1 MVVKA
6 PDLLGHSAI
15 RIVVEVADALGRGAI
30 RVVVKIPDFLA
41 GRDLKSKDGARL
53 DMRGNDLR
61 HMHHKISSKTERSE
75 QRPAH
80 TQIAGAT
87 RPAEDVAGARSIC
100 EQLADLLPHRSAWI
114 LPSGRV
120 VDIAKEGL
128 TDDESAFS
136 HGIFVKKWVRFRT
149 DRFCPDADEQIVAQ
163 WIRKYAQR
171 LLAERPQLAGEYSS
185 EDECAFY
192 GDAAYKQ
199 AALEEKWVRI
209 KAPHH
214 PGDKTIDVEF
224 FREDDVRE
232 TIQAIRE
239 VADGLGCRLRLMQG
253 GPASRLHL

>member
-1 MVVKA
+1 M
-6 PDLLGHSAI
+6 LY
-15 RIVVEVADALGRGAI
+15 
-30 RVVVKIPDFLA
+30 
-41 GRDLKSKDGARL
+41 L
-53 DMRGNDLR
+53 DMHGNDLL
-61 HMHHKISSKTERSE
+61 HMHHKIQSETERRDSNH
-75 QRPAH
+75 AH
-80 TQIAGAT
+80 SQVSGAA
-87 RPAEDVAGARSIC
+87 RPAEDVAGARSIS
-100 EQLADLLPHRSAWI
+100 EQLADLLPQRSAWI

-163 WIRKYAQR
+163 RIRKYAQR
-171 LLAERPQLAGEYSS
+171 LLAEKPQLAGEYSS

-192 GDAAYKQ
+192 GDAAHKQ
-199 AALEEKWVRI
+199 AALEERWVRI

-214 PGDKTIDVEF
+214 PGDKTIDVEV

-232 TIQAIRE
+232 TIQAIQE
-239 VADGLGCRLRLMQG
+239 VADGLRCRLRLMQG

>member
-1 MVVKA
+1 VHSRVSGA
-6 PDLLGHSAI
+6 P
-15 RIVVEVADALGRGAI
+15 R
-30 RVVVKIPDFLA
+30 LA
-41 GRDLKSKDGARL
+41 E
-53 DMRGNDLR
+53 N
-61 HMHHKISSKTERSE
+61 
-75 QRPAH
+75 
-80 TQIAGAT
+80 AT
-87 RPAEDVAGARSIC
+87 GARSIS
-100 EQLADLLPHRSAWI
+100 EQLADLLPQRSAWI

-149 DRFCPDADEQIVAQ
+149 DRFCPDANEQILAQ
-163 WIRKYAQR
+163 RIRKYAQR
-171 LLAERPQLAGEYSS
+171 LLAEKPQLADEYAD
-185 EDECAFY
+185 ETECAFY

-232 TIQAIRE
+232 TIEAIRE

>member
-1 MVVKA
+1 
-6 PDLLGHSAI
+6 
-15 RIVVEVADALGRGAI
+15 
-30 RVVVKIPDFLA
+30 
-41 GRDLKSKDGARL
+41 
-53 DMRGNDLR
+53 
-61 HMHHKISSKTERSE
+61 MHHKAPSEKERSNK
-75 QRPAH
+75 QPSHSNAS
-80 TQIAGAT
+80 GASNRT
-87 RPAEDVAGARSIC
+87 KSAAGARSIS

-163 WIRKYAQR
+163 RIRKYAQR
-171 LLAERPQLAGEYSS
+171 LLAEKPQLAGEYSD
-185 EDECAFY
+185 ETECAFY
-192 GDAAYKQ
+192 GDAAHKQ
-199 AALEEKWVRI
+199 AALEERWVRI

-232 TIQAIRE
+232 TIEAIQE

>member
-1 MVVKA
+1 
-6 PDLLGHSAI
+6 
-15 RIVVEVADALGRGAI
+15 
-30 RVVVKIPDFLA
+30 
-41 GRDLKSKDGARL
+41 
-53 DMRGNDLR
+53 MRGNDLR
-61 HMHHKISSKTERSE
+61 LMHHEVPPKKERSE
-75 QRPAH
+75 
-80 TQIAGAT
+80 TQPMHGQVSGAP
-87 RPAEDVAGARSIC
+87 RSQEGAAGARNIR
-100 EQLADLLPHRSAWI
+100 EQLADLLPQRSAWI

-136 HGIFVKKWVRFRT
+136 HGIFVKKWVRFRA

-163 WIRKYAQR
+163 RIRKYAQR
-171 LLAERPQLAGEYSS
+171 LLAEKPQLAGEYSS
-185 EDECAFY
+185 EDECVFY

-232 TIQAIRE
+232 TIQAIQE
-239 VADGLGCRLRLMQG
+239 VADGFGCRLRLMHG
-253 GPASRLHL
+253 GPASRVHL